1 MRTTSLIGSNHDGT
15 SDEMTYA
22 IGVPGIQAKA
32 SVAEFSEPL
41 LYSTVKLYP
50 ISLFSHL
57 C

>member
-32 SVAEFSEPL
+32 SAAEFSEPL
-41 LYSTVKLYP
+41 LYSPVKLYP